1 MIDVASRAERLRIA
15 MRAVRQRVRDDGAI
29 DTDRDVLDW
38 LKYAQ
43 SETTGIKLGF
53 SKGEVAEL
61 DAQIDAALREAV
73 DEEVNRRL
81 AERGLTL
88 EVQHNNGSQ
97 RQITAG
103 RS

>member
-1 MIDVASRAERLRIA
+1 
-15 MRAVRQRVRDDGAI
+15 MRADGTPETEK
-29 DTDRDVLDW
+29 DLLDW

-61 DAQIDAALREAV
+61 DAQIDAAMREAV

-81 AERGLTL
+81 AERGLLKLSKRTNL
-88 EVQHNNGSQ
+88 AVGCLAIPSIPHCD
-97 RQITAG
+97 I
-103 RS
+103 